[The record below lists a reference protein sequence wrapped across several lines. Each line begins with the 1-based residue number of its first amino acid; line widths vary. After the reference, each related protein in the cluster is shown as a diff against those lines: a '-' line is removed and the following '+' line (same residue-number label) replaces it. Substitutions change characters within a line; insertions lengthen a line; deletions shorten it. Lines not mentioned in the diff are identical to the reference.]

1 MGSEMCIRDSYE
13 ALFEKNIGWTADD
26 AKGFIKIMSNQNK
39 IYQHINKEK

>member
-1 MGSEMCIRDSYE
+1 MSATFGSYGEINRD
-13 ALFEKNIGWTADD
+13 WTAED